1 MRRFLLRGAGMS
13 IKWRIFMENIILT
26 GYMGSGKT
34 TVGRSI
40 AKLLEYTFVDTD
52 EMIEEQ
58 QHRSIGDIFST
69 DGEQMFRKLETALL
83 KQLLAER
90 REHLVISTGGGM
102 PMRTE
107 NQKLLSQLGKVVY
120 LRARPETI
128 YSRIQG
134 DMTRPLLQCKNPMKR
149 IEEMLAE
156 RSPLYEEGALFIVN
170 VDELSPSEAASEILA
185 KCSG

>member
-1 MRRFLLRGAGMS
+1 
-13 IKWRIFMENIILT
+13 MENIILT

-52 EMIEEQ
+52 GMIEEQ
-58 QHRSIGDIFST
+58 QHRSISDIFSM
-69 DGEQMFRKLETALL
+69 DGEQIFRDLETALL
-83 KQLLAER
+83 KQLIAEK

-107 NQKLLSQLGKVVY
+107 NRKLLSQFGKVVY

-128 YSRIQG
+128 YNRIRK
-134 DMTRPLLQCKNPMKR
+134 DTTRPLLQCGNPMKR
-149 IEEMLAE
+149 IEEMIAE
-156 RSPLYEEGALFIVN
+156 RGPLYEEGAGIIVD
-170 VDELSPSEAASEILA
+170 VDELGQSEAVVEILRRV
-185 KCSG
+185 